1 MPTTP
6 DFGRVSSDFVTG
18 NPISDVNTRL
28 LISRKKN
35 YNSGWKFNR
44 IISRICPSFLFQIIW
59 VLEFLF
65 MSLKSPE
72 NSKCFEKNMFIYVRP
87 CQLRKGWLCIHSTSL
102 LNFKFSLYFI
112 TSTWE
117 KNPYSICN
125 SDILVSV
132 AYREKRKS
140 KSKDWL
146 ARNRKNV
153 FHYSQTCIKRSP
165 LGPRKGGLLRQV
177 PS

>member
-1 MPTTP
+1 MGRFNCISYSLMSFCSKSLSLILPIVAMPTTP

-87 CQLRKGWLCIHSTSL
+87 CQLRKG
-102 LNFKFSLYFI
+102 
-112 TSTWE
+112 
-117 KNPYSICN
+117 
-125 SDILVSV
+125 
-132 AYREKRKS
+132 
-140 KSKDWL
+140 
-146 ARNRKNV
+146 
-153 FHYSQTCIKRSP
+153 
-165 LGPRKGGLLRQV
+165 
-177 PS
+177 